1 MAEIVCPNCRKAFKV
16 DESSYANILKQVRD
30 KVFTEQ
36 VQQMENAAR
45 KDKDNAVELTR
56 LEEASKFQKEFAE
69 KNSTIQ
75 ELSSEIQ
82 RYELK
87 KEMEVNAATTSLEK
101 ENARLSNMIDTEKLE
116 VKNQLNELKNGHA
129 LAIKDLEGEVE
140 RLRDLK
146 IRQSTK
152 MLGESLEQHCSIEF
166 ERIRATAFPR
176 AEFRKDNDVSS
187 GSKGDYIFRDFDAD
201 GTEYISIMFD
211 MKNESDETK
220 TKKKNEN
227 FLKELDK
234 DRTEKGCEYAVL
246 VTLLEQESELY
257 NDGIVE
263 KCHLYEKMYV
273 IRPQYF
279 IQLISIL
286 RNAAMNSIQ
295 YRRELALAKAENI
308 DITNFEV
315 ELESFKNSFAINR
328 ERATRKFEVVI
339 SEIDKSIERLGKA
352 KEALLAVGNNLRIAN
367 DKAQSITVKRLTKDS
382 PSLADEFQ
390 RLREEGLDQV

>member
-87 KEMEVNAATTSLEK
+87 KEMEVNAATTRLEK
-101 ENARLSNMIDTEKLE
+101 ENARLSNLIDTEKLE

-390 RLREEGLDQV
+390 RLRDEGLDQA

>member
-390 RLREEGLDQV
+390 RLRDEGLDQA

>member
-87 KEMEVNAATTSLEK
+87 KEMEVNAATTRLEK

-116 VKNQLNELKNGHA
+116 VKNQLNELRNGHA

-176 AEFRKDNDVSS
+176 AEFSKDNDVSS

-246 VTLLEQESELY
+246 VTLLEQDSELY

-390 RLREEGLDQV
+390 RLRDEGLDQA

>member
-87 KEMEVNAATTSLEK
+87 KEMEVNAATTRLEK
-101 ENARLSNMIDTEKLE
+101 ENARLSNIIDTEKLE
-116 VKNQLNELKNGHA
+116 VKNQLNELRNGHA

-176 AEFRKDNDVSS
+176 AEFSKDNDVSS

-246 VTLLEQESELY
+246 VTLLEQDSELY

-390 RLREEGLDQV
+390 RLRDEGLDQA

>member
-75 ELSSEIQ
+75 ELASEIQ

-246 VTLLEQESELY
+246 VTLLEQDSELY

-315 ELESFKNSFAINR
+315 ELENFKNSFAINR

-390 RLREEGLDQV
+390 RLREEGLDQA

>member
-1 MAEIVCPNCRKAFKV
+1 
-16 DESSYANILKQVRD
+16 
-30 KVFTEQ
+30 
-36 VQQMENAAR
+36 
-45 KDKDNAVELTR
+45 
-56 LEEASKFQKEFAE
+56 
-69 KNSTIQ
+69 
-75 ELSSEIQ
+75 
-82 RYELK
+82 
-87 KEMEVNAATTSLEK
+87 TTSLEK

-246 VTLLEQESELY
+246 VTLLEQDSELY

-390 RLREEGLDQV
+390 RLRDEGLDQA

>member
-75 ELSSEIQ
+75 ELASEIQ

-101 ENARLSNMIDTEKLE
+101 ENVRLSNMIDTEKLE

-246 VTLLEQESELY
+246 VTLLEQDSELY

-390 RLREEGLDQV
+390 RLREE

>member
-1 MAEIVCPNCRKAFKV
+1 
-16 DESSYANILKQVRD
+16 
-30 KVFTEQ
+30 
-36 VQQMENAAR
+36 
-45 KDKDNAVELTR
+45 
-56 LEEASKFQKEFAE
+56 
-69 KNSTIQ
+69 
-75 ELSSEIQ
+75 
-82 RYELK
+82 
-87 KEMEVNAATTSLEK
+87 
-101 ENARLSNMIDTEKLE
+101 
-116 VKNQLNELKNGHA
+116 
-129 LAIKDLEGEVE
+129 
-140 RLRDLK
+140 
-146 IRQSTK
+146 
-152 MLGESLEQHCSIEF
+152 
-166 ERIRATAFPR
+166 
-176 AEFRKDNDVSS
+176 
-187 GSKGDYIFRDFDAD
+187 
-201 GTEYISIMFD
+201 

-246 VTLLEQESELY
+246 VTLLEQDSELY

-390 RLREEGLDQV
+390 RLRDEGLDQA

>member
-315 ELESFKNSFAINR
+315 ELESFKNSFAVNR

-390 RLREEGLDQV
+390 RLRDEGLDQA

>member
-246 VTLLEQESELY
+246 VTLLEQDSELY

-390 RLREEGLDQV
+390 RLRDEGLDQA

>member
-87 KEMEVNAATTSLEK
+87 KEMEVNAATTRLEK
-101 ENARLSNMIDTEKLE
+101 ENARLSNLIDTEKLE

-390 RLREEGLDQV
+390 RLREEGLDQA